1 MKITAMILSLA
12 FLAVIG
18 TASDSYAVYS
28 RRAQMSGS
36 DATYHSTGRCKAGHC
51 AVKKQMGPKTHHTP
65 KAM

>member
-18 TASDSYAVYS
+18 TASDSFAG
-28 RRAQMSGS
+28 RRAQMSGY
-36 DATYHSTGRCKAGHC
+36 DATYHSTGRCKAGQC
-51 AVKKQMGPKTHHTP
+51 VVKKHMAPKTDHTP